1 MPTARS
7 SVDPLSVEEATED
20 TNEGDKGTPLWEHQE
35 LSQIPIKVLRGHT
48 DAVSSCSFCFED
60 SRIVTSSHDRT
71 AKLWDA
77 ESGVPLLVFD
87 RGHSAP
93 ITGCAL
99 TPDHNRLITASWDKT
114 MKAWDMK
121 TGEVLW
127 SAAHDGLLTSCSVSP
142 DGNYVASSTDMENA
156 IYITCVDS
164 GEKIFKIKGH
174 HKSTVTG
181 CRFDPGS
188 QRVASV
194 SADKSIKLWDF
205 VARRTTLS
213 INSGHSNV
221 ISSCCFTG
229 NGRHLCTASWDKTLR
244 LWDIPTGRFRSRGGV
259 TLSKGHEGNISSC
272 VFSEDSSLLVSGA
285 CDRNVTVWDMEGPCK
300 KLVLKGHTDWV
311 TDVSISADKK
321 WIASSS
327 KDSTLRL
334 WNIENSDHIPA
345 VIETRKAA
353 GFHIVKCEACEKP
366 FSLTRAENSDF
377 ISKCVFCRLTSPS
390 RNDLPAPPVL

>member
-1 MPTARS
+1 MLRRTPPA
-7 SVDPLSVEEATED
+7 
-20 TNEGDKGTPLWEHQE
+20 GTCGR
-35 LSQIPIKVLRGHT
+35 IPIKVLRGHT

-164 GEKIFKIKGH
+164 GEKIFKIKGG
-174 HKSTVTG
+174 T
-181 CRFDPGS
+181 F
-188 QRVASV
+188 AF
-194 SADKSIKLWDF
+194 L
-205 VARRTTLS
+205 
-213 INSGHSNV
+213 
-221 ISSCCFTG
+221 
-229 NGRHLCTASWDKTLR
+229 
-244 LWDIPTGRFRSRGGV
+244 GGV
-259 TLSKGHEGNISSC
+259 
-272 VFSEDSSLLVSGA
+272 V
-285 CDRNVTVWDMEGPCK
+285 
-300 KLVLKGHTDWV
+300 
-311 TDVSISADKK
+311 
-321 WIASSS
+321 
-327 KDSTLRL
+327 
-334 WNIENSDHIPA
+334 
-345 VIETRKAA
+345 
-353 GFHIVKCEACEKP
+353 
-366 FSLTRAENSDF
+366 
-377 ISKCVFCRLTSPS
+377 
-390 RNDLPAPPVL
+390 